1 MTVTRIEN
9 SVDAARHKTCIKR
22 RNLSA
27 RVRNKVIIPWRA
39 IKGSEDER
47 EVGLLKI
54 INNTVSVRQSFEN
67 IVADACHVI
76 HQLFHAF
83 LPVSASPRLPF
94 KAYPGLLFSPLSLSL
109 SLIFYI
115 SRYILF
121 PSFFSTPPSTALPP
135 PFLIHRAK
143 QREEQKQRERERER
157 ERGREEEKEIKKKV
171 RQDMIETER
180 GIVTGSVSSL
190 CLSKRWIYIYM
201 YKAVPF
207 EAEIN

>member
-109 SLIFYI
+109 SYFLYFSLYP
-115 SRYILF
+115 F
-121 PSFFSTPPSTALPP
+121 SFFFFYPALHRVASTVFNPPCQTT
-135 PFLIHRAK
+135 RGTKAK
-143 QREEQKQRERERER
+143 RTREREG
-157 ERGREEEKEIKKKV
+157 GRKRKK
-171 RQDMIETER
+171 
-180 GIVTGSVSSL
+180 
-190 CLSKRWIYIYM
+190 
-201 YKAVPF
+201 
-207 EAEIN
+207 